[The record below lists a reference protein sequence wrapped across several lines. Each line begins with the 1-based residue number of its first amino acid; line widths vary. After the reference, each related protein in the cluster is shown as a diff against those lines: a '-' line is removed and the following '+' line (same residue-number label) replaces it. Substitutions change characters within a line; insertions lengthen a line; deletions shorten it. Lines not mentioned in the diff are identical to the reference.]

1 MLYCA
6 LNADEFI
13 QNHSLIINL
22 KVNYFL
28 PSGHLQ
34 LSFSQIKLFTH
45 FSQIDSDQHVS
56 QCSIVH

>member
-13 QNHSLIINL
+13 QNHALIINL

-28 PSGHLQ
+28 PSGH
-34 LSFSQIKLFTH
+34 
-45 FSQIDSDQHVS
+45 
-56 QCSIVH
+56 